1 MINPN
6 NVFALEFKYDLPNGK
21 GYTYN
26 AKNEKK
32 YYGMYE
38 NGVRTGDIVTSEEEA
53 EKKRA

>member
-26 AKNEKK
+26 AKNEKQ

-38 NGVRTGDIVTSEEEA
+38 NGVRTGDILTSEEEA